1 MGPDNQNN
9 LQNNSFGSNMPVMG
23 PQPTPAPQ
31 QPVMGVP
38 QPLPDVQPQSV
49 EPQPMA
55 QPQPVEPQPVEPQPM
70 GPQPLEPQPLQPQP
84 LEPQPIGQPQ
94 PIQPEPVQPESMLGT
109 QPGMQ
114 PLPGAQPVPE
124 QPGMPGS
131 QPMSAPKSK
140 KNLIIIAAIAG
151 VAVIAIVIAI
161 IVILNS
167 GKKPSEPANPFPE
180 PEANIVVPTPELAKS
195 VCEKYNGT
203 LVISEGEEVADDYKE
218 VESRYV
224 CQRYENAQQ
233 EGDIQTI
240 ASYTAND
247 FMYQVDFVKEDKI
260 DEHWTRM
267 KSAITKS
274 EYEILENSDDVIIAH
289 DSMTGAGGVN
299 VETDMVIYEE
309 ATVALATY
317 TKDNPL
323 AEEIL
328 KELGFVEDDD
338 NGGEEGGEGGEN
350 GGGSGNGNGG
360 GSSTA
365 NTGLTIEL
373 AESVCK
379 KHGGEFGNYGDLIDF
394 EATDIYEGM
403 VSSIVGCEKTDDF
416 MYEIYFLNNDK
427 LEEFRS
433 RIKDMGVLDDDLLKD
448 YLTLKYPD
456 EYITEYSYIDDED
469 SSVTVQAADLN
480 TVLTMTA
487 TSKDAAGDILAELG
501 FSGRRER
508 TD

>member
-38 QPLPDVQPQSV
+38 QPLPDVQPQSMV
-49 EPQPMA
+49 Q
-55 QPQPVEPQPVEPQPM
+55 PQPVEPQPM
-70 GPQPLEPQPLQPQP
+70 G
-84 LEPQPIGQPQ
+84 PQPIGQPQ
-94 PIQPEPVQPESMLGT
+94 PIQPEPVQPEPMLGT
-109 QPGMQ
+109 QPGIQ

-161 IVILNS
+161 IVILNP
-167 GKKPSEPANPFPE
+167 GKKPPEPANPFPE

-260 DEHWTRM
+260 DERWTRM

-274 EYEILENSDDVIIAH
+274 GNEILENSDDVIIVH
-289 DSMTGAGGVN
+289 DSMTGAEGVDM
-299 VETDMVIYEE
+299 ETDMVIYKE

-328 KELGFVEDDD
+328 KELGFVSDEESDDGGSDEGDDEGDDED
-338 NGGEEGGEGGEN
+338 NGG
-350 GGGSGNGNGG
+350 S
-360 GSSTA
+360 SIQADVQRKDDYAMISTA
-365 NTGLTIEL
+365 
-373 AESVCK
+373 V
-379 KHGGEFGNYGDLIDF
+379 
-394 EATDIYEGM
+394 
-403 VSSIVGCEKTDDF
+403 
-416 MYEIYFLNNDK
+416 
-427 LEEFRS
+427 
-433 RIKDMGVLDDDLLKD
+433 
-448 YLTLKYPD
+448 
-456 EYITEYSYIDDED
+456 YSYMASNNGDINGIVKKSDPAKLSSAKWINDSGKDPDGNKYELKAYSFKQWNDDGAVAPGISDNTNGSQVFIIIGANCGGTDSDGNSIPQAD
-469 SSVTVQAADLN
+469 SSARAFAVYGYLKNGYYCVA
-480 TVLTMTA
+480 
-487 TSKDAAGDILAELG
+487 
-501 FSGRRER
+501 SGSTE
-508 TD
+508 